1 MFLCSGPWKP
11 LRGHKSLEDHPTLPL
26 AMWGHELFE
35 AGGGGWG
42 RGLRFPLPPVLQTQ
56 QICFTLGETF

>member
-11 LRGHKSLEDHPTLPL
+11 LRGHKSPEDHPTLPR

-35 AGGGGWG
+35 AGGGGV
-42 RGLRFPLPPVLQTQ
+42 RFSLPPVPQTQ
-56 QICFTLGETF
+56 QICFMLGERF